1 MRDAQ
6 GKLPKSNNMFNVSK
20 LQSAGG
26 KLTELLEQNYS
37 IHCDQNNS
45 KMILSHGKYFFFRK
59 TLSTSQG
66 GITEYNIP
74 STKMYQQ
81 FIRAF

>member
-1 MRDAQ
+1 
-6 GKLPKSNNMFNVSK
+6 MFNVSK

-59 TLSTSQG
+59 ALSTVVHW
-66 GITEYNIP
+66 IP
-74 STKMYQQ
+74 DEMSVFFQCHIHWYETYVLYSEM
-81 FIRAF
+81 

>member
-6 GKLPKSNNMFNVSK
+6 VYLPKSNNMFNVSK

-45 KMILSHGKYFFFRK
+45 KMILGHGKKFFFLEDLY
-59 TLSTSQG
+59 T
-66 GITEYNIP
+66 
-74 STKMYQQ
+74 
-81 FIRAF
+81 

>member
-6 GKLPKSNNMFNVSK
+6 ERLQKSNNMFNVSK

-59 TLSTSQG
+59 TLSNTYTIYP
-66 GITEYNIP
+66 GIVATACIFFY
-74 STKMYQQ
+74 
-81 FIRAF
+81 F

>member
-1 MRDAQ
+1 MRDTQ
-6 GKLPKSNNMFNVSK
+6 EDSPKSNNIFNVSK

-45 KMILSHGKYFFFRK
+45 KMILGHGKKFFSWR
-59 TLSTSQG
+59 TLSTRYL
-66 GITEYNIP
+66 EVLH
-74 STKMYQQ
+74 
-81 FIRAF
+81 FIGKRILLE

>member
-1 MRDAQ
+1 MRVAQ
-6 GKLPKSNNMFNVSK
+6 ERLPKSNNMFNVSK

-45 KMILSHGKYFFFRK
+45 KMILSHGNYVFFRK
-59 TLSTSQG
+59 TLSNV
-66 GITEYNIP
+66 I
-74 STKMYQQ
+74 
-81 FIRAF
+81 

>member
-1 MRDAQ
+1 
-6 GKLPKSNNMFNVSK
+6 MFNVSK

-45 KMILSHGKYFFFRK
+45 KMILGHGKNLF
-59 TLSTSQG
+59 S
-66 GITEYNIP
+66 
-74 STKMYQQ
+74 
-81 FIRAF
+81 

>member
-1 MRDAQ
+1 MKDAQ
-6 GKLPKSNNMFNVSK
+6 MYLPKSNDIFNVSK

-59 TLSTSQG
+59 TLS
-66 GITEYNIP
+66 NIR
-74 STKMYQQ
+74 Y
-81 FIRAF
+81 IIA

>member
-59 TLSTSQG
+59 TLSIIHCVSYKVDEKRGTLSLH
-66 GITEYNIP
+66 
-74 STKMYQQ
+74 
-81 FIRAF
+81 